1 MQTLDATGHSQRRG
15 VGLALAA
22 AALFGASVPV
32 AKLFLGDGIEPK
44 LLAGLLYLG
53 SGVGLAGIIAAQR
66 VLGLPSLEAPL
77 RWPDAPRLAGVI
89 VAGGIA
95 GPLLL
100 MWGLA
105 HTDAA
110 SASLLLNV
118 EGVATIG
125 IAWLVFRENADGRV
139 ALGAIAILAGAVLV
153 SWGGKTGTFNI
164 GSLAILGACVA
175 WAADNNLTRGLS
187 GLNPIEIAAWKGV
200 CAGAFNLL
208 LAFSLGDHVPAVGTL
223 AAAGALGVV
232 GYGASLVLFVLAL
245 RHLGVARTGAYY
257 STAPFIGAVVA
268 IILFD
273 EPFTLQLA
281 LSGLLMGTGV
291 LLHILEVHAH
301 WHRHEPLEH
310 NHHHSHDAHH
320 GHRHETGTDEERHA
334 HSHRHDPTAH
344 SHPHYPDLHHR
355 HSHSRL

>member
-1 MQTLDATGHSQRRG
+1 MRNRA

-32 AKLFLGDGIEPK
+32 AKLFLGDGIEPR

-53 SGVGLAGIIAAQR
+53 SGIGLAGIVAAWR
-66 VLGLPSLEAPL
+66 VLGLRSQEAPL

-89 VAGGIA
+89 VTGGIA

-118 EGVATIG
+118 EGVATLC
-125 IAWLVFRENADGRV
+125 IAWLVFRENADGRII
-139 ALGAIAILAGAVLV
+139 LGAFAILAGAALV
-153 SWGGKTGTFNI
+153 SWGGEIGRFNL
-164 GSLAILGACVA
+164 GAVAILGACVA

-187 GLNPIEIAAWKGV
+187 GRNPVEIAAWKGV
-200 CAGAFNLL
+200 CAGIFNVF
-208 LAFSLGDHVPAVGTL
+208 LAVSFGDHLPAVGMVV
-223 AAAGALGVV
+223 AAGALGVV
-232 GYGASLVLFVLAL
+232 SYGASLVLFVLAL

-257 STAPFIGAVVA
+257 STAPFIGALVA
-268 IILFD
+268 IILFN
-273 EPFTLQLA
+273 EPFTLRLA
-281 LSGLLMGTGV
+281 ISGALMGSGV

-310 NHHHSHDAHH
+310 DHRHSHDAHH
-320 GHRHETGTDEERHA
+320 GHYHATGAEEEQHA
-334 HSHRHDPTAH
+334 HAHRHDPTAH
-344 SHPHYPDLHHR
+344 SHPHFPDLHHR
-355 HSHSRL
+355 HSH